1 MGFGFPLLVIGFM
14 VFIFPR
20 VSFDHRVD
28 NKGIIMGPK
37 HEELNL
43 APFDNFGIRKTHRRN
58 IKSFIMNFKMS
69 QSVRLL
75 RC

>member
-1 MGFGFPLLVIGFM
+1 MFPLLFIGFI

-28 NKGIIMGPK
+28 KNGIILGPK

-43 APFDNFGIRKTHRRN
+43 ARFDHFGIRKTHRRN
-58 IKSFIMNFKMS
+58 IKSFIMNFNMS
-69 QSVRLL
+69 HSVRLP